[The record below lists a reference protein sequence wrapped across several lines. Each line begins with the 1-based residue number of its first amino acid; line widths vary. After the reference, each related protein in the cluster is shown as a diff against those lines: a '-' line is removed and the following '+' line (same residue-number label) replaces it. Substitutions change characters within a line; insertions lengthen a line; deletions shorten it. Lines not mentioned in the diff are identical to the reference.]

1 MSIRRLVS
9 LGSVLVDIVLDV
21 PGLPD
26 RGGDVLARQRGMA
39 VGGAFNVMS
48 AAARLGVPC
57 VYAGPH
63 GTGVF
68 GDLVRATLAR
78 EGIALACHVNPDVDT
93 GWTVALIEPDGER
106 TFVTATGAD
115 GIVTREALAHVAHA
129 AGDAVYVSGYDL
141 AYPDAGAAIAEHVA
155 RLQAGAFV
163 VFDPGPLAGDIAAAR
178 LEAVLRA
185 AALTSLNERELDI
198 LGGTGRLLALAPA
211 VVVRQGG
218 RGATVHRRDGPPEQV
233 PAIPV
238 ERVVDTSG
246 AGDVHVGATVA
257 ALARGA
263 DLVAAVRFANQ
274 AAAYAVS
281 RPGPAAGPTDGELA
295 AFMAR
300 LL

>member
-9 LGSVLVDIVLDV
+9 LGSVLVDMVLEV
-21 PGLPD
+21 PGLPE
-26 RGGDVLARQRGMA
+26 RGGDVLAHQRGIT

-48 AAARLGVPC
+48 AAARLGVSC

-78 EGIALACHVNPDVDT
+78 EGIGLACPANPDVDT

-115 GIVTREALAHVAHA
+115 GIVTREALANVAHT

-155 RLQAGAFV
+155 GLPAGVFV
-163 VFDPGPLAGDIAAAR
+163 VFDPGPLAGDIATAR
-178 LEAVLRA
+178 LEGVVGA
-185 AALTSLNERELDI
+185 AAVTSLNERELEL
-198 LGGTGRLLALAPA
+198 LGGAGRMLALAPA
-211 VVVRQGG
+211 LVVRQGG
-218 RGATVHRRDGPPEQV
+218 RGATLHRRDRQPEHV
-233 PAIPV
+233 PAIEV
-238 ERVVDTSG
+238 DRVVDTSG
-246 AGDVHVGATVA
+246 AGDVHVGATIA
-257 ALARGA
+257 ALAHGA
-263 DLVAAVRFANQ
+263 DLVAAVQLANQ

-281 RPGPAAGPTDGELA
+281 RPGPAAGPTEGELA
-295 AFMAR
+295 AFMAPR
-300 LL
+300 L